1 MKGGS
6 AMTLTDEQK
15 DRYNRHLLLRDI
27 GISGQEKILKA
38 RVLVVGT
45 GGLGSAVLLYLAA
58 AGIGTLGVADGDVVD
73 RTNLQRQV
81 IHFTDDLGRSKVIS
95 AKEKINRINPD
106 VQLLLY
112 QEMLSATNIMDII
125 SGYDFVVDATDNF
138 SSKYLI
144 NDACVLS
151 LKPFSHASVIQFV
164 GQTMTIIPKKT
175 ACFRCFFPEPP
186 PPGRVPSS
194 KEVGVM
200 GPAAGAVGTLQAT
213 EIIKFLVGIETIL
226 ANRLLVIDTLEMKFR
241 RIKITRQP
249 DCPVCGA
256 NPKITRLTD

>member
-1 MKGGS
+1 M
-6 AMTLTDEQK
+6 AFTDEQK
-15 DRYNRHLLLRDI
+15 ERYNRHLLLKEI
-27 GISGQEKILKA
+27 GFSGQEKVHKA

-81 IHFTDDLGRSKVIS
+81 IHFTDDLGRPKVIS
-95 AKEKINRINPD
+95 AKEKISRINPE
-106 VQLLLY
+106 VKVLLY
-112 QEMLSATNIMDII
+112 REMLSATNIMDII

-151 LKPFSHASVIQFV
+151 QKPFSHASVIQFV
-164 GQTMTIIPKKT
+164 GQTMTIVPGKT
-175 ACFRCFFPEPP
+175 ACFRCFFSEPP
-186 PPGRVPSS
+186 PVGVIPGS
-194 KEVGVM
+194 KEVGVL
-200 GPAAGAVGTLQAT
+200 GSAAGTVGTLQAT
-213 EIIKFLVGIETIL
+213 EVIKFLVGIETIL

-249 DCPVCGA
+249 DCPVCGV
-256 NPKITRLTD
+256 NPKITGLTD

>member
-1 MKGGS
+1 
-6 AMTLTDEQK
+6 MTFTDEQK
-15 DRYNRHLLLRDI
+15 ERYNRHLLLKEI
-27 GISGQEKILKA
+27 GISGQEKIQKA

-73 RTNLQRQV
+73 RTNLQRQI
-81 IHFTDDLGRSKVIS
+81 IHFTDDLGRPKVIS

-106 VQLLLY
+106 VKLMLY
-112 QEMLSATNIMDII
+112 QEMLSATNIMEII
-125 SGYDFVVDATDNF
+125 GGYDFVVDATDNF

-151 LKPFSHASVIQFV
+151 QKPFSHASVIQFV
-164 GQTMTIIPKKT
+164 GQTMTIIPGKT
-175 ACFRCFFPEPP
+175 ACFRCFFSEPP
-186 PPGRVPSS
+186 PAGVVPSS
-194 KEVGVM
+194 QEVGVL
-200 GPAAGAVGTLQAT
+200 GSAAGAVGTLQAT
-213 EIIKFLVGIETIL
+213 EVIKFLVGIETIL